1 VRKKTEEVP
10 VRAANK
16 SERKKILKNK
26 IKAKDSKK
34 KLRKLSILLKSLKEL
49 RSKKILGKQLI

>member
-1 VRKKTEEVP
+1 MRKKTEEVP

>member
-1 VRKKTEEVP
+1 MGKKTEEVP

>member
-1 VRKKTEEVP
+1 MRKKTEEVP
-10 VRAANK
+10 ARAANK

>member
-1 VRKKTEEVP
+1 MRKKTEEVP

-34 KLRKLSILLKSLKEL
+34 KLRKLSILLKSLKGL